1 MAKYLDAWV
10 NVPVGED
17 ELRAISEALDEAGVK
32 VNLHHEEDSVW
43 VLDVTFEQVWGDGGQ
58 VPATLRLR
66 IEESVEHARE
76 RMNDGA
82 DLDDA
87 YTVAETYWNE

>member
-1 MAKYLDAWV
+1 MAKYLDAWTDV
-10 NVPVGED
+10 SVGEE
-17 ELRAISEALDEAGVK
+17 ELRAISQAFDEAGVK
-32 VNLHHEEDSVW
+32 VNLHHDDSVW
-43 VLDVTFEQVWGDGGQ
+43 VLDVTFERVWGEGGQ

-66 IEESVEHARE
+66 IEESVEHARD